1 MLELNMTMPNNDQ
14 RCLKIEST
22 AVLIETS
29 SSHLSRSEGWM
40 VILLVKD
47 SASEGHLPARSRII
61 FLSWKCVN
69 CQTQITWVFKTLNVF
84 KVSNHWI
91 SSQWLLAGSSGTL
104 WFWQGHYQPSD
115 VWPLEKAFVLH
126 TKHTHPSVARPKLMK
141 KNEKIIKTEEEKNT
155 SGSVTSPPSE
165 LKTHERLRAGHC
177 VSLMHSSSTSNH
189 WMELAF

>member
-1 MLELNMTMPNNDQ
+1 MRGHAISIFKRRYIVLTY
-14 RCLKIEST
+14 CLVHEFSN
-22 AVLIETS
+22 
-29 SSHLSRSEGWM
+29 SHLSRSEGWM

-84 KVSNHWI
+84 KSLNFVTMAI
-91 SSQWLLAGSSGTL
+91 GWLLWHLVILARTL
-104 WFWQGHYQPSD
+104 P
-115 VWPLEKAFVLH
+115 AFRCVAFGESLCYTH
-126 TKHTHPSVARPKLMK
+126 TKDNHPSVARPKLMK

-165 LKTHERLRAGHC
+165 LKTHERLRAGPC
-177 VSLMHSSSTSNH
+177 VSLMHRSSTSNH